1 MYQYQIRQRQEKI
14 RKRYNLIAAVVGLS
28 LFIGYL
34 YFMLTFDFVD
44 FWEKL
49 LN

>member
-14 RKRYNLIAAVVGLS
+14 RRFYRQIALVAGLS